1 MEFQKIF
8 KRSYLDKLKEG
19 IKNGS
24 LIKYYQSDTFLFD
37 DQSTLVTP
45 AINAPDKLSLITTDT
60 SSKGFEDCENAK
72 KIHIAYKDL
81 TPLQASDERF
91 WIYLAHVDC
100 FKYMSMR
107 WPGIRTNN
115 AKDPSKYI
123 LDHWFIS
130 SPTQSNFLRHGI
142 SGLWWSAY
150 LSYDAENSENPYH
163 LTEVLYRNV
172 DFATRTL
179 GTYNLSRHKEAV
191 IGILSFIKNNPQL
204 FENKFEDKTRFI
216 TKYINLIGGTKP
228 VSFMKRGFFEQSLEA
243 VTTKI
248 EAL

>member
-8 KRSYLDKLKEG
+8 KRSYIDKLKLG
-19 IKNGS
+19 VKNGT
-24 LIKYYQSDTFLFD
+24 LIKYYQSDAFLYEEKE
-37 DQSTLVTP
+37 TLVAP
-45 AINAPDKLSLITTDT
+45 AIFAPDNLSLITTNT
-60 SSKGFEDCENAK
+60 SSKGIEDFENAK
-72 KIHIAYKDL
+72 IVHSFFKEL

-115 AKDPSKYI
+115 ARDPSKYI

-179 GTYNLSRHKEAV
+179 GTYNLSRHKEAI
-191 IGILSFIKNNPQL
+191 IGILSFIKKKPHL
-204 FENKFEDKTRFI
+204 FENK
-216 TKYINLIGGTKP
+216 
-228 VSFMKRGFFEQSLEA
+228 
-243 VTTKI
+243 
-248 EAL
+248 